1 MVNKLGSNN
10 VQVLFSDGKY
20 GESAVKL
27 ILSLAPSFNICV
39 AQTVRVYG
47 SDVSNDISS
56 VVASL
61 HRFPGARQ
69 VLVYIASPLMPK
81 VARAINSINEHRRF
95 LFIGEN
101 CFYHRDYMLKYPNLH
116 GSLIVAEQ
124 PIPQS
129 DEYKTYLRK
138 FDPASVELPTS
149 LLYFMQENLNCYYE
163 FSFRKEFPQKCNR
176 ELLRKFPE
184 HLDKWTPYLIKSITA
199 LIKGAYQALK
209 SMCKDETICSE
220 YRNSPEHVVEFVR
233 NVTLDIDGDD
243 RDDQLFDSNGNG
255 VLGLKIYIIEEKDF
269 VEACCLKNI
278 INDKGGSHDIIRQ
291 SPYCKNRNAFSDFP
305 LKTFFKLF
313 TCSSKTIFT
322 LLLKIKL
329 IIKQCNCRAVR
340 ITEVVQLF
348 RLDIGI
354 MAMLSHISKEKESKY
369 ILLTLLV
376 AMYQ

>member
-1 MVNKLGSNN
+1 
-10 VQVLFSDGKY
+10 
-20 GESAVKL
+20 
-27 ILSLAPSFNICV
+27 
-39 AQTVRVYG
+39 
-47 SDVSNDISS
+47 
-56 VVASL
+56 
-61 HRFPGARQ
+61 
-69 VLVYIASPLMPK
+69 
-81 VARAINSINEHRRF
+81 
-95 LFIGEN
+95 
-101 CFYHRDYMLKYPNLH
+101 MLKYPNLH

-255 VLGLKIYIIEEKDF
+255 VLGLKIYIIEEKDY

-322 LLLKIKL
+322 LLLKIK
-329 IIKQCNCRAVR
+329 
-340 ITEVVQLF
+340 
-348 RLDIGI
+348 
-354 MAMLSHISKEKESKY
+354 
-369 ILLTLLV
+369 
-376 AMYQ
+376 